1 MKGPRTSAG
10 CWQFFLGHRKSDII
24 VYIDR
29 LPLLPP
35 PPTPN
40 HNGRL
45 KDQQHQQQR
54 QEQQK
59 EEQRQ
64 QQQRR
69 YLYLPMVRAHMR
81 GCAVAM
87 IIRNRIANNTV
98 RPVTVCSVFCD
109 PSCSGFLLKEPGIR
123 CAILASSTKML
134 IFLYILLENNQ
145 KHGVLIKNSH
155 GN

>member
-1 MKGPRTSAG
+1 MLAV
-10 CWQFFLGHRKSDII
+10 FLGHRKSDSI

-54 QEQQK
+54 QEKQK
-59 EEQRQ
+59 EEQRQQQQ

-134 IFLYILLENNQ
+134 IFLAF
-145 KHGVLIKNSH
+145 
-155 GN
+155 